1 MLDALR
7 FDGAAVVVTGG
18 GTGIGQACCIG
29 LAELGARVIATGRTR
44 DTLEDTAGL
53 IADAGHECDVFAMDV
68 TRADEVE
75 ALRSHV
81 ETTYGSVKALI
92 NNAGDNFRSKIEDL
106 SQEDWCRLID
116 VDLTSVFLMTKAFLP
131 LLREHPGGAAI
142 VNNASIFGLVGNPL
156 MPVYSAAKGGV
167 LGLTRQLACDYG
179 KENIRVNAVCPGPT
193 MSPRVRGYIERGE
206 TSEERLTKKVPLG
219 RTATCL
225 EIADAMI
232 FLASD
237 AASYVHGTSLAVDGG
252 YTIQ

>member
-44 DTLEDTAGL
+44 DRLEETAGL
-53 IADAGHECDVFAMDV
+53 LADAGHACDVFPMDV

-75 ALRSHV
+75 ALRGHV
-81 ETTYGSVKALI
+81 ETAYGSVKALI

-106 SQEDWCRLID
+106 SEQDWYRLID

-131 LLREHPGGAAI
+131 LLRKHPGGAAI
-142 VNNASIFGLVGNPL
+142 VNNASIYGLVGNPL
-156 MPVYSAAKGGV
+156 MPVYCAAKGGV

-219 RTATCL
+219 RTAACS